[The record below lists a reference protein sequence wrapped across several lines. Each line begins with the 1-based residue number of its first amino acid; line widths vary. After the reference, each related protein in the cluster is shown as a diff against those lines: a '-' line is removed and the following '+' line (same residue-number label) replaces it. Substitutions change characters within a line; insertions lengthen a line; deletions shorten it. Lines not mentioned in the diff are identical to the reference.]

1 MFLTSVLLGGADLEF
16 DSNGLITDST
26 HKCSASQDIIVI
38 SAKARAIYDQ
48 FGEEGL
54 KGGVPDKGSLRTPRL
69 RWEFNKHTLAE
80 FMMISC
86 METRHIN
93 DVRITCTSRFI
104 GTH

>member
-1 MFLTSVLLGGADLEF
+1 MFLTSVLLSGADLEF
-16 DSNGLITDST
+16 DSNGLITDSN
-26 HKCSASQDIIVI
+26 KCSASQDIIVI
-38 SAKARAIYDQ
+38 SAKTRAIYDQ

-80 FMMISC
+80 VLMISC
-86 METRHIN
+86 METRHVN
-93 DVRITCTSRFI
+93 YVRMTCASRFI

>member
-1 MFLTSVLLGGADLEF
+1 MEF

-38 SAKARAIYDQ
+38 SAKTRAIYDQ

-69 RWEFNKHTLAE
+69 R
-80 FMMISC
+80 
-86 METRHIN
+86 
-93 DVRITCTSRFI
+93 
-104 GTH
+104 

>member
-69 RWEFNKHTLAE
+69 RWEFNMHTLAE
-80 FMMISC
+80 VMMISC

-93 DVRITCTSRFI
+93 DVRIPCTSRFI

>member
-1 MFLTSVLLGGADLEF
+1 MFSGADLEYN
-16 DSNGLITDST
+16 SNGLITDST

-38 SAKARAIYDQ
+38 SAKTRAIYDQ

-80 FMMISC
+80 VMMISC